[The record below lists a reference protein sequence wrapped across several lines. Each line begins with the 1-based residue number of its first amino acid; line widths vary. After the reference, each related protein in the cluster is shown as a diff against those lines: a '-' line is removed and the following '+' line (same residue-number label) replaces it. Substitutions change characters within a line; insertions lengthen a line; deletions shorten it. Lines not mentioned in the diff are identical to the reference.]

1 LTFRLDSDF
10 ADIFEVR
17 GVIRERR
24 GREEP
29 TVVDGRTVTFSYV
42 GLDGRRRITTLTF
55 SENPVAAP
63 SYLTSAQAVDGL
75 RRGAGWVR
83 GSDALGRTDGDE
95 DRSRPAAAASSEVL
109 LCFDWTLTPGDH
121 RELVVRVTDNEES
134 IEAPVGVPT
143 SAGRAKADRLISDE
157 SEAAHRA
164 WFASS
169 ASISTSHVYADRA
182 FRRALADLR
191 LLVNNG
197 PGPDE
202 RYVAAGVPWFSCL
215 FGRDSIITALQVLPV
230 RPQIAQEHLLVL
242 ARLQATAMDDRRDA
256 QPGKILHELRTGEL
270 ALAGEI
276 PHTPYYGTVDATPLW
291 LILLGE
297 YERWT
302 GDAALVE
309 RLWPNVMAALR
320 WIDEYGDLDGDGFVE
335 YVRRSPEGLV
345 NQGWKDSTDANRF
358 RDGRIAVAPL
368 ALVEVQAYVHRARL
382 EIARLARQ
390 RGDADFAEAQELAA
404 ADLAERFERQF
415 WMEDVGTYAL
425 ALDHEKMQVDAIG
438 SNAGHVLWSGTASQ
452 EHAARVVESLM
463 SPDLFSGWGIRTLAS
478 NMAGYNPIGYHLG
491 TIWPHDN
498 SIAAAG
504 LLRYGFREEAS
515 RVGAAMLEATMY
527 FRDSR
532 LPELFCGFD
541 RARSPYPVPYP
552 VACSPQAWA
561 AGSPIQLLAAML
573 GLEPNAAERT
583 LVLHSPTLPEWL
595 PEVRLENIRVG
606 DAVVDLRVRRANGLA
621 GVEVL
626 RRTGDLSV
634 VVRL

>member
-1 LTFRLDSDF
+1 MST
-10 ADIFEVR
+10 
-17 GVIRERR
+17 
-24 GREEP
+24 P
-29 TVVDGRTVTFSYV
+29 TARS
-42 GLDGRRRITTLTF
+42 
-55 SENPVAAP
+55 VA
-63 SYLTSAQAVDGL
+63 S
-75 RRGAGWVR
+75 
-83 GSDALGRTDGDE
+83 
-95 DRSRPAAAASSEVL
+95 
-109 LCFDWTLTPGDH
+109 
-121 RELVVRVTDNEES
+121 
-134 IEAPVGVPT
+134 
-143 SAGRAKADRLISDE
+143 
-157 SEAAHRA
+157 
-164 WFASS
+164 
-169 ASISTSHVYADRA
+169 
-182 FRRALADLR
+182 LADLR

-202 RYVAAGVPWFSCL
+202 RYVAAGVPWFSTL

-242 ARLQATAMDDRRDA
+242 ARLQATAVDDRRDA

-302 GDAALVE
+302 GDSALVD
-309 RLWPNVMAALR
+309 RLWPNAIAALR
-320 WIDEYGDLDGDGFVE
+320 WIDAYGDLDGDGFVE

-358 RDGRIAVAPL
+358 RDGRIAEAPL
-368 ALVEVQAYVHRARL
+368 ALVEVQAYVQRARL
-382 EIARLARQ
+382 EMARLARA
-390 RGDADFAEAQELAA
+390 RGDKELAETQERAA
-404 ADLAERFERQF
+404 ADLAARFEEQF
-415 WMEDVGTYAL
+415 WMEDAGTYAL
-425 ALDHEKMQVDAIG
+425 ALDHEKRQVDAIG
-438 SNAGHVLWSGTASQ
+438 SNAGHVLWSGTASA
-452 EHAARVVESLM
+452 EHAARVAESLM
-463 SPDLFSGWGIRTLAS
+463 SSDLFSGWGIRTLAAS
-478 NMAGYNPIGYHLG
+478 MAGYNPIGYHLG

-498 SIAAAG
+498 AIAAAG

-561 AGSPIQLLAAML
+561 AGSLVQLLSAML
-573 GLEPNAAERT
+573 GLEPDAATRT

-606 DAVVDLRVRRANGLA
+606 EAVVDLRVRRANGLA